1 MFVVCLLSFVVLY
14 RYRIFTV
21 LCSVAE
27 LKQLVEKPEVVEAWD
42 VTAQDPRLL
51 VHLKGTRNTVSV
63 PRHWSNKRKYARLAH
78 PLIHNPFLLLIIT
91 AADTFRASA
100 ASKRRRLRC
109 PSSSLPL
116 ESHASERRTRRRR
129 TKKQ

>member
-1 MFVVCLLSFVVLY
+1 MSFVVCLLSFVFCCFVFLY
-14 RYRIFTV
+14 RHPAFTS

-63 PRHWSNKRKYARLAH
+63 PRHWSNKRKYARRVH
-78 PLIHNPFLLLIIT
+78 PH
-91 AADTFRASA
+91 
-100 ASKRRRLRC
+100 
-109 PSSSLPL
+109 
-116 ESHASERRTRRRR
+116 
-129 TKKQ
+129 